1 MLSKRS
7 FFNRT
12 LFRKNLTRYWPLWGT
27 AALLG
32 CLPPLYLLLGLL
44 SLQKQYSTAGPITAA
59 TAAEF
64 ASILYAVTEEVVPV
78 IAFFYAILAA
88 MAVWGYLFSPR
99 SVGLM
104 HALPIDRTALFVTG
118 TLSGLAMLLI
128 PYAVTGVLVCL
139 IALAWGFMDLMA
151 VCVTAAS
158 IVFLSLIFFGIAT
171 LCAMCAGHRLA
182 LPALY
187 IVVNFFAVAAEILI
201 RWVSSGLLFG
211 VSEGSGD
218 FLLEFLSPFT
228 YLRQRL
234 ECRSYFGDAGEK
246 LYYLAGFGTAALYG
260 LAGLVLLGLSWH
272 LCRRRQ
278 SERAGDVV
286 AFRWLRPLFRG
297 AMAAA
302 GALGLGP
309 LLYMLVWESFFQ
321 RGFYTDPV
329 PLAVCMALTG
339 LVGYYAASML
349 LEKSL
354 RVFRGSAKGGA
365 AVCLAAAAFCGLL
378 TLDPMGISSWTP
390 DPEELHAAMVYGEV
404 EFSAAEGD
412 ALARKEAVIALQRA
426 ILEDKDSI
434 RAHSDKYRD
443 NLLWM
448 RITYVLEN
456 GRTVRRNYYLPIR
469 EEQWESG
476 ESYEGFVRSMAGDRT
491 ALRDSLTAPDGYSLT
506 EVALESRFGGGIYA
520 TVGDP
525 ELPGAEEL
533 YAALLQDLEE
543 GNIPSWAP
551 SFVGRSS
558 ARLPAE
564 LALYFEQ
571 SGYPNRESS
580 STAVKH
586 AELYESMVHTIQAI
600 EAIGWGELLA
610 ER

>member
-1 MLSKRS
+1 MQSKRS

-44 SLQKQYSTAGPITAA
+44 SLQKQYSAAGPITAA

-104 HALPIDRTALFVTG
+104 HALPIDRTSLFVTG
-118 TLSGLAMLLI
+118 TFSGLSMLLI
-128 PYAVTGVLVCL
+128 PCAVTGVLVCL
-139 IALAWGFMDLMA
+139 IALVWGFMDFMA

-228 YLRQRL
+228 YLLQRL
-234 ECRSYFGDAGEK
+234 ECRSYFGAAGEK
-246 LYYLAGFGTAALYG
+246 LYYLDGFDTVVLYG
-260 LAGLVLLGLSWH
+260 LTGLALLALSWV
-272 LCRRRQ
+272 LCCRRQ

-286 AFRWLRPLFRG
+286 AFRWLRPLFR
-297 AMAAA
+297 AAASAA

-309 LLYMLVWESFFQ
+309 LLYFLVWESFFQ

-404 EFSAAEGD
+404 EFSAGEGD

-456 GRTVRRNYYLPIR
+456 GRTVQRNYYLPIR

-491 ALRDSLTAPDGYSLT
+491 TLRDSLTAPDGYSLT

-520 TVGDP
+520 AVGDP

-571 SGYPNRESS
+571 S
-580 STAVKH
+580 
-586 AELYESMVHTIQAI
+586 
-600 EAIGWGELLA
+600 
-610 ER
+610 